1 MGTLKLEPEA
11 TRNRD
16 ASVTNTAATSPGSR
30 SPRPGAAERVR
41 HLRVTPTQ
49 LRLAALAALCLFFT
63 ISSPYFLTPINIFNV
78 LVAASVVGILA
89 NAQTLLLVA
98 GQVDVSVGS
107 GAGFAAAA
115 LAVVARTNG
124 IELGMLAGLGAALFI
139 ELINILG
146 IIRFSVPS
154 IIVTLA
160 TMVAFRGALK
170 LVISGESV
178 PVYNFDFLGQ
188 ARLHVFGLDIP
199 VAVLLLL
206 AVSAFFYFLMHYT
219 RYGQHMFAIG
229 ANPRA
234 ARLSG
239 LKLERDI
246 VIAFV
251 LSGCAVALASYL
263 LVSQV
268 TVVDPTTGERLEF
281 LALTGVM
288 IGGASLYGGKGSV
301 FGTQVAI
308 LILAVID
315 NGLVLLQV
323 VSFWQEVL
331 RGGLL
336 LVAVVFDE
344 LGRRSKDV
352 RMRI

>member
-1 MGTLKLEPEA
+1 M
-11 TRNRD
+11 
-16 ASVTNTAATSPGSR
+16 ASVR
-30 SPRPGAAERVR
+30 YW
-41 HLRVTPTQ
+41 RVTPTQ
-49 LRLAALAALCLFFT
+49 LRILALAALCLYFT
-63 ISSPYFLTPINIFNV
+63 IASPYFLTPLNIFNI

-89 NAQTLLLVA
+89 NVQTLLLVA

-107 GAGFAAAA
+107 GVGFAAAA
-115 LAVVARTNG
+115 LAVVAQKYG
-124 IELGMLAGLGAALFI
+124 IELGLLAGLLAAVFI
-139 ELINILG
+139 EVINIAA
-146 IIRFSVPS
+146 IVFFRVPS
-154 IIVTLA
+154 IIATLA

-170 LVISGESV
+170 LVISGEAT

-188 ARLHVFGLDIP
+188 ARLNLFGLEIP
-199 VAVLLLL
+199 VAVLLLI
-206 AVSAFFYFLMHYT
+206 AVSGFFYFVMHYT

-234 ARLSG
+234 ATLSG
-239 LKLERDI
+239 LHLERNV
-246 VIAFV
+246 VIAFL
-251 LSGCAVALASYL
+251 LSGCAVALGSYL

-268 TVVDPTTGERLEF
+268 TVVDPTTGQFLEF
-281 LALTGVM
+281 QALTAVM
-288 IGGASLYGGKGSV
+288 IGGASLYGGRGSV
-301 FGTQVAI
+301 FGTQIAI

-315 NGLVLLQV
+315 NGLVLMQV

-344 LGRRSKDV
+344 LGRRSKEV

>member
-1 MGTLKLEPEA
+1 M
-11 TRNRD
+11 
-16 ASVTNTAATSPGSR
+16 ASVR
-30 SPRPGAAERVR
+30 YW
-41 HLRVTPTQ
+41 RVTPTQ
-49 LRLAALAALCLFFT
+49 LRILALVALCLYFT
-63 ISSPYFLTPINIFNV
+63 IASPYFLTPLNIFNI

-89 NAQTLLLVA
+89 NVQTLLLVA

-107 GAGFAAAA
+107 GVGFAAAA
-115 LAVVARTNG
+115 LAVVAQRYG
-124 IELGMLAGLGAALFI
+124 IELGLVAGLVAALFI
-139 ELINILG
+139 EVINITAIVLF
-146 IIRFSVPS
+146 RVPS

-160 TMVAFRGALK
+160 TMLAFRGALK
-170 LVISGESV
+170 LVISGEAT
-178 PVYNFDFLGQ
+178 PVVNFDFLGQ
-188 ARLHVFGLDIP
+188 GRLDVLGLQIP

-206 AVSAFFYFLMHYT
+206 AVSGFFYFVMHYT

-234 ARLSG
+234 ATLSG
-239 LKLERDI
+239 LHLERNI
-246 VIAFV
+246 VIAFL
-251 LSGCAVALASYL
+251 LSGFAVAIASYL

-268 TVVDPTTGERLEF
+268 TVVDPTTGQFLEF
-281 LALTGVM
+281 QALTGVM
-288 IGGASLYGGKGSV
+288 IGGASLYGGRGSV

-315 NGLVLLQV
+315 NGLVLMQV

-336 LVAVVFDE
+336 LTAVVFDE
-344 LGRRSKDV
+344 LGRRSKEV